1 MKKLPEKAK
10 QIKHYIQ
17 NSRLSYNEIS
27 KKVGLKGKQAVYW
40 YVKNYDIKSKVKD
53 YKVINK

>member
-1 MKKLPEKAK
+1 MKKNLNITKRKTLPEKAK

-17 NSRLSYNEIS
+17 HSRLSYNEIS

-40 YVKNYDIKSKVKD
+40 YVKNYDI
-53 YKVINK
+53 